1 MISADSIRKEAER
14 FGWSASV
21 WLSKQLNGRQPALMA
36 RPVAST
42 TDIAESISARR
53 QFEKSY
59 KTARRYRL

>member
-1 MISADSIRKEAER
+1 MISADSIRKDAER

-36 RPVAST
+36 RAVVST
-42 TDIAESISARR
+42 TDIAENINARR

-59 KTARRYRL
+59 KQARRCRL